1 MIFKDKLAVIGLGYV
16 GLPLAIAFSKKM
28 KVLGFDIDKNRIK
41 NLKKGIDS
49 NNESVDEITS
59 CDVHFTS
66 NEENLKE
73 TKYFIITVPTPV
85 NKAKVP
91 NMNAVINAT
100 KLVSKYISKDSF
112 IIYESTFYPGVTE
125 EICLP
130 IIEKISGKK
139 CNNDFFLGYSPERV
153 NPGDKSK
160 KLESIV
166 KIISGSCSYASKH
179 IDELYSKIIKVGT
192 CRVNSIKIAEAA
204 KVIEN
209 IQRDVNI
216 ALVNELSIIFRSL
229 GIDTQEVLDAAS
241 TKWNFHKY
249 SPGLVGGHCIGVDPF
264 YLKFKANQIGVNT
277 HMISAGRFTNDAMA
291 SYVASIFIK
300 KLFSKVKVGS
310 PYKIIILGITF
321 KENCSDIRN
330 SKIFEVIKELESFGC
345 QIDIHDPY
353 ADNTLVKQYYGIEI
367 NYDLKEKYYD
377 GIILAV
383 SHKYYLDK
391 KIGFIKSLGKSNSV
405 FFDLKSN
412 FDIEESDLR
421 L

>member
-85 NKAKVP
+85 NNAKVP

-160 KLESIV
+160 KLECIV

-310 PYKIIILGITF
+310 PYKIIILGVTF

>member
-1 MIFKDKLAVIGLGYV
+1 LIFKDKLAVIGLGYV

-85 NKAKVP
+85 NNAKVP

-160 KLESIV
+160 KLESVV

-353 ADNTLVKQYYGIEI
+353 ADNSLVKQYYGIEI